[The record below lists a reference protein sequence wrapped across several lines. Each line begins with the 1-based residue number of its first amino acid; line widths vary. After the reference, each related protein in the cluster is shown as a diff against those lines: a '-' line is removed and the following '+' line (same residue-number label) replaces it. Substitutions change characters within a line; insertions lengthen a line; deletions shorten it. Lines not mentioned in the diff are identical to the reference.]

1 MLRKIKQNK
10 KNFRS
15 VSDRNRFFW
24 GSPQFSLSP
33 DPPLTFFKKLN
44 VSLVGGEATEHVN
57 PKKLCLAPIGA
68 EISQVR
74 FDAKKIGKT
83 LKTCGVQTTLC
94 FPAEIS
100 FVSIIAAF
108 KRHNYAQIDDLKRT
122 VIFFRAWHRA
132 TIFQNRNCAFRRRE
146 G

>member
-10 KNFRS
+10 KLFRS

-44 VSLVGGEATEHVN
+44 VSLVGGEATEHVG
-57 PKKLCLAPIGA
+57 PKILCLAPIGA

-74 FDAKKIGKT
+74 FDAKKTCKN
-83 LKTCGVQTTLC
+83 LKTCRR
-94 FPAEIS
+94 S
-100 FVSIIAAF
+100 
-108 KRHNYAQIDDLKRT
+108 NDT
-122 VIFFRAWHRA
+122 VFLQRFRLL
-132 TIFQNRNCAFRRRE
+132 T
-146 G
+146 